1 MENARYFLHFWR
13 FLHFDQNQGVIFIYI
28 SYEIAERI
36 KNLAINKKID
46 LKDILKECGLG
57 KNAITH
63 LYDNHM
69 IKADSLAKIAD
80 VLECSIDYLMGR
92 TNVIEINKGE

>member
-1 MENARYFLHFWR
+1 MY
-13 FLHFDQNQGVIFIYI
+13 V

-36 KNLAINKKID
+36 KHLADKKEINLNY
-46 LKDILKECGLG
+46 ILKECGLG
-57 KNAITH
+57 RNAITH

-80 VLECSIDYLMGR
+80 VLECSLDYLMGR
-92 TNVIEINKGE
+92 TDIVEINREK

>member
-1 MENARYFLHFWR
+1 MY
-13 FLHFDQNQGVIFIYI
+13 V

-36 KNLAINKKID
+36 KKQANIKNINLQD
-46 LKDILKECGLG
+46 VLKQCGLG

-80 VLECSIDYLMGR
+80 VLNCSIDYLMGR
-92 TNVIEINKGE
+92 TDIVEINKNNEINWNIK

>member
-1 MENARYFLHFWR
+1 M
-13 FLHFDQNQGVIFIYI
+13 YI
-28 SYEIAERI
+28 SYEIAEKI
-36 KNLAINKKID
+36 KKQADLRKISLQD
-46 LKDILKECGLG
+46 LLKQCGIG
-57 KNAITH
+57 RNAITH

-92 TNVIEINKGE
+92 TDIIEVNKGK